1 MAINKVEYGQKTL
14 IDLTS
19 DTVTKETLVKGTSAH
34 NAAGEQIEGVFDPTE
49 YLKKSGGDAKDVVS
63 TFSSSDTDDSVSEW
77 TSVSVLS
84 SGEKLSSLFNK
95 ISTMFRNIRYLYK
108 LIGSTD
114 ISELSEDG
122 TITKSLTTLNGKL
135 ESIIVV
141 SDSIDIEE
149 IKASFSALGKKLAS
163 PKYDFQLI
171 RAFHPNSGKCVDFFI
186 NADGNLYT
194 TSQIT
199 SEFFGIWYINGCYV
213 AK

>member
-1 MAINKVEYGQKTL
+1 MASITAWAKKVWK
-14 IDLTS
+14 DR
-19 DTVTKETLVKGTSAH
+19 K
-34 NAAGEQIEGVFDPTE
+34 TE
-49 YLKKSGGDAKDVVS
+49 YPTRRTLTKTDGSQEIVTVARNEGSVSQEGDA
-63 TFSSSDTDDSVSEW
+63 FSAENMNDLEERIDAGFTEV
-77 TSVSVLS
+77 
-84 SGEKLSSLFNK
+84 
-95 ISTMFRNIRYLYK
+95 
-108 LIGSTD
+108 
-114 ISELSEDG
+114 
-122 TITKSLTTLNGKL
+122 NGKL

-163 PKYDFQLI
+163 PKYAFQLI
-171 RAFHPNSGKCVDFFI
+171 RAFHPKSGKCVDFFI

>member
-122 TITKSLTTLNGKL
+122 TITKSLTTLNGNLNK
-135 ESIIVV
+135 IVV
-141 SDSIDIEE
+141 ISEKINITTTINAFAL
-149 IKASFSALGKKLAS
+149 IKARFTDRIPMLEYVLVDA
-163 PKYDFQLI
+163 FQ
-171 RAFHPNSGKCVDFFI
+171 PDSGKISKFYI
-186 NADGNLYT
+186 TANGSLYT
-194 TSQIT
+194 TESVSRTGYWFLQST
-199 SEFFGIWYINGCYV
+199 YIG
-213 AK
+213 K